1 MISDDSA
8 SPFDYTTQEFMRQDV
23 RKILEKLKPKE
34 REVLSLR
41 FGLEDGQ
48 ELSDAK
54 PAFLTNTAIAIS
66 RSLAKARFN
75 PGVHGCCQTTVCCL
89 SYSLDQNQLEFEQK
103 AIYFA

>member
-48 ELSDAK
+48 ELSDAPYVAMK
-54 PAFLTNTAIAIS
+54 LNLNREQVIRIQIK
-66 RSLAKARFN
+66 AKAHRELPTSFFSSAGLGTCALLKYQPLN
-75 PGVHGCCQTTVCCL
+75 
-89 SYSLDQNQLEFEQK
+89 
-103 AIYFA
+103 